1 MKKTILGA
9 AAVVMLLAASCGGSE
24 VCDCVELNVSIMKE
38 IKDAK
43 MDPAKMKDI
52 ETKYKADF
60 ETCLA
65 LRKDKSGKDKSE
77 EELKKMEEES
87 KNCDSYSE
95 YEKLTKEMMGG
106 M

>member
-24 VCDCVELNVSIMKE
+24 VCDCVEMQVSMMKDA
-38 IKDAK
+38 KDAK

-52 ETKYKADF
+52 EAKYKADM
-60 ETCLA
+60 EKCEA
-65 LRKDKSGKDKSE
+65 LGKGKSDE
-77 EELKKMEEES
+77 EKKKMEAEM
-87 KNCDSYSE
+87 KKCDSYPE
-95 YEKLTKEMMGG
+95 LEKMFKEMMGG